1 MGSPTS
7 LAKAWPGLRRT
18 VARFRPHIVAERRLL
33 IAGTLTMFAAAAL
46 QLLEPW
52 PLAFVLDAIVN
63 NQPMDLSGPLAG
75 LDGLRSLVVICALAL
90 VGVVVLRAL
99 ASYLMTIC
107 FALAGNR
114 VLTRVRAEVYRHLNA
129 LSMRFHDRRRTGDLV
144 TRVTGDVGRLQDA
157 LVTAIIPL
165 VGNVLTLIAM
175 LVVIAIMD
183 WQLALVVLLILPLFT
198 LSSRRL
204 ATKIVDVSRGQR
216 SAEGALASLATE
228 TLGSMAVVQSYSLE
242 DRMQGRFA
250 SSNQRSLKDGVKG
263 KKLSAGLERKTDV
276 LVGIGTALV
285 LVFGAFRVLEGQLSI
300 GELTVFLS
308 YLKTTFKPLRDVAKY
323 TGRIAKA
330 AASGERIVDV
340 LDEDVEIADALEARP
355 AERFAGAVEFRDV
368 EMTFKPGH
376 PVLRGLS
383 FAVPAGQRVAI
394 VGPSGAGKSS
404 LVSLLCRLRDPD
416 AGEICIDNEPIS
428 AFTVSSLRS
437 QIAIVLQDSVLFAVT
452 IGDNIAL
459 GSPDPVTDEQIV
471 AAARLAG
478 AHEFISAL
486 PQGYDTVVGERGST
500 LSGGERQRIAI
511 ARAAIRDAP
520 IVILDEAMTGLDSET
535 EAEVTAALDRLTAG
549 RTTFII
555 THDVDAARDCEYVIW
570 LERGRVTRSGHPD
583 QVLGRPPGLSVATN
597 SDEACPGPAA
607 VAS

>member
-1 MGSPTS
+1 MGSLNS

-18 VARFRPHIVAERRLL
+18 VGRFRPYILAERKLL
-33 IAGTLTMFAAAAL
+33 ILGTLALFAAAAM

-52 PLAFVLDAIVN
+52 PLAFVLDALVPD
-63 NQPMDLSGPLAG
+63 QRTDGSGPPAG
-75 LDGLRSLVVICALAL
+75 AGNLGSLVVICAIAL

-114 VLTRVRAEVYRHLNA
+114 VLTRVRAEIYRHLNT

-144 TRVTGDVGRLQDA
+144 ARVTGDVSRLQDA

-165 VGNVLTLIAM
+165 VGNLLTLLAM
-175 LVVIAIMD
+175 VVVIAIMD
-183 WQLALVVLLILPLFT
+183 WQLALVVLLILPLFA
-198 LSSRRL
+198 LSSKRL

-228 TLGSMAVVQSYSLE
+228 TLSSMAVVQSYSLE
-242 DRMQGRFA
+242 NRLQGRFA
-250 SSNQRSLKDGVKG
+250 ASNQRSLSDGVKG
-263 KKLSAGLERKTDV
+263 KKLTAGLERKTDV

-285 LVFGAFRVLEGQLSI
+285 LAFGAFRVLQGQLSI

-308 YLKTTFKPLRDVAKY
+308 YLRTTFKPLRDVAKY

-340 LDEDVEIADALEARP
+340 LDEDVEIADAPDARP

-368 EMTFKPGH
+368 EMAFKPGH

-383 FAVPAGQRVAI
+383 FAVPAGRRVAI

-416 AGEICIDNEPIS
+416 AGEICIDQQPLS
-428 AFTVSSLRS
+428 AFTVSSLRA
-437 QIAIVLQDSVLFAVT
+437 QIAIVLQDSVLFAVS

-486 PQGYDTVVGERGST
+486 PQGYDTIVGERGST

-520 IVILDEAMTGLDSET
+520 IVVLDEAMTGLDSDT
-535 EAEVTAALDRLTAG
+535 EAEVAAALERLTAG
-549 RTTFII
+549 RTTFVIS
-555 THDVDAARDCEYVIW
+555 HDLDAARNCEQVIW
-570 LERGRVTRSGHPD
+570 VERGRVLRSGHPD
-583 QVLGRPPGLSVATN
+583 QVLGRPSIWSVLTRNDDRGPGQSAR
-597 SDEACPGPAA
+597 
-607 VAS
+607 AS